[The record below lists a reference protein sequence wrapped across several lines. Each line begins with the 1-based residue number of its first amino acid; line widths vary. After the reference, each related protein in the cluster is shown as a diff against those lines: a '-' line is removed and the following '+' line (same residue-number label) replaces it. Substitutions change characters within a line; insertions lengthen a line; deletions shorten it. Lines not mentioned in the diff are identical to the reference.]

1 MTPDRIEALIG
12 FLRLADR
19 LKHVGRRGRTVGPDG
34 AARQENSAE
43 HCWNVALV
51 AMLLHGEVADPPD
64 LGHVLAMIAAHD
76 LVEVEAGDTF
86 AYDEAHILTQA
97 ERERAAADVVFGK
110 LPPDLGARLRALW
123 EEFEE
128 GSTPEA
134 RFAMACDRAQ
144 GFLQGVI
151 GTGHWKDNGVAES
164 QTHGRMNPARAVA
177 PVFETLIATLYDK
190 ARQGGMFAEPR
201 KPAPDRQRAGGPAP

>member
-1 MTPDRIEALIG
+1 MTPDRIGAVID
-12 FLRLADR
+12 FLALADR
-19 LKHVGRRGRTVGPDG
+19 LKHVERRGRTVGPDG

-51 AMLLHGEVADPPD
+51 ALLLHGEVAEPPD

-86 AYDEAHILTQA
+86 AYDEAHVLTQA
-97 ERERAAADVVFGK
+97 EREKAAADVVFAR
-110 LPPDLGARLRALW
+110 LPPDLGARMRALW

-128 GSTPEA
+128 GETAAA

-151 GTGHWKDNGVAES
+151 GTGHWRAEGVSEA
-164 QTHGRMNPARAVA
+164 QTYKRMDPARKAA
-177 PVFETLIATLYDK
+177 PVFEALIATLYER
-190 ARQGGMFAEPR
+190 ARAGGMFAP
-201 KPAPDRQRAGGPAP
+201 

>member
-1 MTPDRIEALIG
+1 MIPERIAALID

-19 LKHVGRRGRTVGPDG
+19 LKHVERRGQTVGPDG

-51 AMLLHGEVADPPD
+51 AVLLHAEMPEPPD

-86 AYDEAHILTQA
+86 AYDQAHILTQA
-97 ERERAAADVVFGK
+97 ARDRAAADVVFGR
-110 LPPDLGARLRALW
+110 LPPDLGQNLRGLW
-123 EEFEE
+123 EEFEAGE
-128 GSTPEA
+128 TPEA

-151 GTGHWKDNGVAES
+151 GTGHWKANGIAEA
-164 QTHGRMNPARAVA
+164 QTQGRMTPARNVA
-177 PVFETLIATLYDK
+177 PVFETLIATLYDR
-190 ARQGGMFAEPR
+190 ARTGGMFA
-201 KPAPDRQRAGGPAP
+201 G

>member
-1 MTPDRIEALIG
+1 MDAARLEAVIG
-12 FLRLADR
+12 FLALADR
-19 LKHVGRRGRTVGPDG
+19 LKHVERRGRTVGPGG
-34 AARQENSAE
+34 AVRQENSAE
-43 HCWNVALV
+43 HSWNVVLV

-86 AYDEAHILTQA
+86 AYDEAHLLTQA
-97 ERERAAADVVFGK
+97 DRERAAADIVFGA

-128 GSTPEA
+128 GRTPAA

-144 GFLQGVI
+144 GFLQGVLS
-151 GTGHWKDNGVAES
+151 GGHWREQGVSEARS
-164 QTHGRMNPARAVA
+164 RSRMDPAREVA
-177 PVFETLIATLYDK
+177 PVFAALIDALYDR
-190 ARQGGMFAEPR
+190 ARRDGMFAP
-201 KPAPDRQRAGGPAP
+201 